1 MNRYDDDAEEQR
13 LTTWRNPTRHDIKI
27 DIHETPG
34 RRKRYVV
41 PAGKEVQIPSEHDRG
56 IHDVRDGVIVG
67 GYAPLLERV
76 VSDGVLHPALDPE
89 EAAKKAALEEA
100 EKTVIAKKAADEVL
114 AQSRGQTNAKR

>member
-1 MNRYDDDAEEQR
+1 MNRYDDAPEEQR

-27 DIHETPG
+27 DLHETPG
-34 RRKRYVV
+34 RKKRFLV
-41 PAGKEVQIPSEHDRG
+41 PAGKEVQIPSEYDRG

-76 VSDGVLHPALDPE
+76 VSDGILHPALDPE
-89 EAAKKAALEEA
+89 AAAEKAALEQA

-114 AQSRGQTNAKR
+114 AQTKTPANAKR